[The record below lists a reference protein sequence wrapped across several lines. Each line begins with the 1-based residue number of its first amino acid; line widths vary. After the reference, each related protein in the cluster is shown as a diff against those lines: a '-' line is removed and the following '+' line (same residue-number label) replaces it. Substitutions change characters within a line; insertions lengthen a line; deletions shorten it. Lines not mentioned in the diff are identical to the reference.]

1 MPETAEKEAAE
12 KTRGSAVQAEQP
24 GAGGDSAGAQPA
36 PAGSPAAAE
45 QDSGARGKAK
55 PSPFASWRRG
65 QAGSLDLL
73 RHSELRY
80 STDGLEFIRTIVRIL
95 VIAMFICAT
104 VATYVMKRYVSG
116 NSPAGTF
123 IIVFCWSMPIIIY
136 LPLSVIFHIRKSYL
150 VRLEK
155 DRLIYRRYFIKTEIP
170 LQEIDD
176 ALDTKPVIRDRNG
189 VWIPKRHGRILLS
202 EIDTLPGLP
211 YIEQLCSFLHC
222 RLPEEP
228 AGSEKSTIFSLG
240 LILLLLISNVFVF
253 TGFISP
259 GLSASHLGIRTG
271 LILDAVG
278 ILFIWFGS
286 TGMRSRRY
294 EKKKDEGK
302 EETVGERRKEQA
314 VKGAPSEAL

>member
-80 STDGLEFIRTIVRIL
+80 STDGLEFIRTIVRLL

-170 LQEIDD
+170 
-176 ALDTKPVIRDRNG
+176 
-189 VWIPKRHGRILLS
+189 
-202 EIDTLPGLP
+202 
-211 YIEQLCSFLHC
+211 
-222 RLPEEP
+222 
-228 AGSEKSTIFSLG
+228 
-240 LILLLLISNVFVF
+240 
-253 TGFISP
+253 
-259 GLSASHLGIRTG
+259 
-271 LILDAVG
+271 
-278 ILFIWFGS
+278 
-286 TGMRSRRY
+286 SRRSM
-294 EKKKDEGK
+294 
-302 EETVGERRKEQA
+302 T
-314 VKGAPSEAL
+314 PSTPSP